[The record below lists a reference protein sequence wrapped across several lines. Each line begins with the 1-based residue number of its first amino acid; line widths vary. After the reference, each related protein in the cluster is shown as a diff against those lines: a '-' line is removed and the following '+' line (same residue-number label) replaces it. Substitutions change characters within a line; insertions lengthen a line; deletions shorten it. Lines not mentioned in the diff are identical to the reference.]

1 MPARAAIDLAELGQL
16 GNQGAGDD
24 VADAGHAF
32 EEILFGTPQ
41 RAGFDQLVD
50 GLVDTRPLG
59 FKPLEHGP
67 ERALRNAVVSSGQT
81 LLFGIDHDPKL
92 GERTLGSGSEPK
104 SEPDKLSDGDL
115 QWGCILRAN

>member
-1 MPARAAIDLAELGQL
+1 MPASEGGDLVAIDLAELGQL

-41 RAGFDQLVD
+41 GAGFDQLVD

-67 ERALRNAVVSSGQT
+67 EGAYA
-81 LLFGIDHDPKL
+81 
-92 GERTLGSGSEPK
+92 
-104 SEPDKLSDGDL
+104 
-115 QWGCILRAN
+115 